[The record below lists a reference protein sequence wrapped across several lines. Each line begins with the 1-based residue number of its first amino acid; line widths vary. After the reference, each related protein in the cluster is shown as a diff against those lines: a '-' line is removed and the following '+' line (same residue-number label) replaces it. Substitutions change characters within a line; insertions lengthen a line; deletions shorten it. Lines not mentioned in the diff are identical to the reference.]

1 MGISKHDLSILRK
14 FKKGSIVSEED
25 RVTVDIYAGFS
36 CIRTGFDW
44 DTMKD
49 TAKLTKLGLEHL

>member
-1 MGISKHDLSILRK
+1 MGISKHDLSILRR

-25 RVTVDIYAGFS
+25 RVTVDMYAGFS

-44 DTMKD
+44 DTMEGCAQCRFD
-49 TAKLTKLGLEHL
+49 